1 MKDLNKLNRIKRKVI
16 EENPIALCVA
26 TLDNGDMEYRTQL
39 KDGTTVDFYIP
50 KEKTFVRAEK
60 LKTQEWSNR
69 LTRFIK
75 EK

>member
-39 KDGTTVDFYIP
+39 SDGTTVDFYIP
-50 KEKTFVRAEK
+50 KEKTFVRCERMRD
-60 LKTQEWSNR
+60 QEYSDK
-69 LTRFIK
+69 LTRFII